1 MSLDKFNIIESTL
14 REGEQFVAS
23 NFTTD
28 QKLCIADALDE
39 FGVEY
44 IELTS
49 PLASPK
55 SWDDCRTIARRGLK
69 AKVLT
74 HIRCQKEDATVA
86 LETGVAGLDI
96 VIGTSSML
104 RQFSH
109 GKSIDEI
116 IDLASQ
122 VLTWVREQAPE
133 IELRFSTEDSF
144 RSEERD
150 LFRVYLAVDKLG
162 VVNRLGIADT
172 VGVATPLRVY
182 ELVSGLRR
190 LTTCDIEFHGH
201 NDTGCAVANSF
212 SALEGG
218 ATHID
223 TSILGIGE
231 RNGITPLGGFVA
243 RMYGYNKSQTKR
255 KYRLK
260 KLRKLDALVAE
271 FVGVSIPFNNY
282 ITGITAFTH
291 KAGIHAKA
299 ILNEPQTYE
308 ILDPQDF
315 GLTRYISIAHKL
327 TGWNAIKDRAD
338 QLGLTLTDSQIKRV
352 TAEVKALA
360 DIKPIDLNDVDELLH
375 RWANGPD
382 IAPDDQSDETYPAPE
397 PIVATKTSLGIRA
410 QAEADDKR
418 GADRARLLR

>member
-1 MSLDKFNIIESTL
+1 MPLEKFNIIESTL
-14 REGEQFVAS
+14 REGEQFVGA

-28 QKLCIADALDE
+28 DKLRIADALDE

-44 IELTS
+44 LELTS
-49 PLASPK
+49 PLASP
-55 SWDDCRTIARRGLK
+55 SSHEDCQTIARRNHK
-69 AKVLT
+69 ARILT
-74 HIRCQKEDATVA
+74 HIRCHQDDAAIA
-86 LETGVAGLDI
+86 LDTGVDGLDV

-116 IDLASQ
+116 IDIASG
-122 VLTWVREQAPE
+122 VLTWIRAQAPD

-172 VGVATPLRVY
+172 VGVATPMRVY
-182 ELVSGLRR
+182 QLVSSLRR
-190 LTTCDIEFHGH
+190 VTNADIEFHGH
-201 NDTGCAVANSF
+201 NDTGCAIANSF
-212 SALEGG
+212 AALEGG

-223 TSILGIGE
+223 TSVLGIGE

-243 RMYGYNKSQTKR
+243 RMYTYNKAATKK
-255 KYRLK
+255 KYKLK
-260 KLRKLDALVAE
+260 KLHKIDQLVAE
-271 FVGVSIPFNNY
+271 MVGVSIPFNNY
-282 ITGITAFTH
+282 ITGVTAFTH

-299 ILNEPQTYE
+299 ILNKPETYE

-315 GLTRYISIAHKL
+315 GMTRYISIAHKL
-327 TGWNAIKDRAD
+327 TGWNAIKDRAE
-338 QLGLTLTDSQIKRV
+338 QLGLELTDAQIKLV

-375 RWANGPD
+375 RWA
-382 IAPDDQSDETYPAPE
+382 
-397 PIVATKTSLGIRA
+397 
-410 QAEADDKR
+410 AEADRNAEEGSYKPDGEPSSEYPLPQKQSEANGKTPVR
-418 GADRARLLR
+418 QLS